1 MDIQELLKSLG
12 LSVARG
18 VPQMASGFVDLA
30 ALPFT
35 ATGLL
40 KPEQA
45 VGSTDWMTARG
56 YLPPKQPG
64 LLNETT
70 ELVSSALNP
79 SAAMKASA
87 AGLLGLT
94 AYHGSPSL
102 FKQLN
107 PAKIGTGEGA
117 QAYGAGAGYLAGYR
131 PVAEEYARDISRTK
145 MLAGEIPDTFG
156 ETLGGR
162 PIVDYYDALSRNVEK
177 MPSAQANEGYKQLN
191 FLEDLMLGT
200 SYKDALAKLDDP
212 KIISWAE
219 NLRESYKP
227 SGYLYKGDIPDE
239 IIPTFL
245 DWDKS
250 ITSQPQAIQDLVKN
264 IKVPDE
270 IKGSKPAAAILAW
283 QQGRDVGYLPR
294 GRDIYSVLE
303 SITGDQL
310 KASKM
315 LEDAGSGGIRYLDEG
330 SRETG
335 KGTSNFVVFR
345 PEDYKVQEIND
356 IPLEEW
362 IRKGLLD

>member
-94 AYHGSPSL
+94 AYHGSPRL
-102 FKQLN
+102 FKQFN

-117 QAYGAGAGYLAGYR
+117 QVYGTGAGY
-131 PVAEEYARDISRTK
+131 VAEAPDVAKSYIASNTNSANANYLYGGMPIDPNDELKRSAAYNLMAQKGDKDAIYSLYSPSFWQTK
-145 MLAGEIPDTFG
+145 GGKQFRKEI
-156 ETLGGR
+156 
-162 PIVDYYDALSRNVEK
+162 EK
-177 MPSAQANEGYKQLN
+177 MDYSK
-191 FLEDLMLGT
+191 LEP
-200 SYKDALAKLDDP
+200 A
-212 KIISWAE
+212 
-219 NLRESYKP
+219 
-227 SGYLYKGDIPDE
+227 GYLYKGDIPDE
-239 IIPTFL
+239 IIPSFL
-245 DWDKS
+245 DWDKKLS
-250 ITSQPQAIQDLVKN
+250 SQQPFEILKDNQYLVDYAKSKGKEVSDLT
-264 IKVPDE
+264 
-270 IKGSKPAAAILAW
+270 
-283 QQGRDVGYLPR
+283 GRDAYELIASSFDVGQKEAYPMATEYLNNLGVR
-294 GRDIYSVLE
+294 
-303 SITGDQL
+303 
-310 KASKM
+310 
-315 LEDAGSGGIRYLDEG
+315 GIRYLDQG
-330 SRETG
+330 SRGVGE
-335 KGTSNFVVFR
+335 GTSNFVVFR

>member
-94 AYHGSPSL
+94 AYHGSPHL
-102 FKQLN
+102 FKKFNLE
-107 PAKIGTGEGA
+107 KVGTGEGN
-117 QAYGAGAGYLAGYR
+117 QAFGHGMYFAENQD
-131 PVAEEYARDISRTK
+131 VAKHY
-145 MLAGEIPDTFG
+145 
-156 ETLGGR
+156 
-162 PIVDYYDALSRNVEK
+162 ALSTPKTVSSETYSIENIANRLYEGGFDDEYIKNRIKSVIPNANDELIERGMELARLDKPAGNV
-177 MPSAQANEGYKQLN
+177 YKV
-191 FLEDLMLGT
+191 
-200 SYKDALAKLDDP
+200 
-212 KIISWAE
+212 
-219 NLRESYKP
+219 
-227 SGYLYKGDIPDE
+227 DIPDE
-239 IIPTFL
+239 QIPKML
-245 DWDKS
+245 DWNKPISQQPIEIQEIAKQFGVSKRPSGKEATGGNLYETIANMKAEPPFNNTS
-250 ITSQPQAIQDLVKN
+250 ISANYKYATKYLQD
-264 IKVPDE
+264 
-270 IKGSKPAAAILAW
+270 
-283 QQGRDVGYLPR
+283 R
-294 GRDIYSVLE
+294 GIP
-303 SITGDQL
+303 
-310 KASKM
+310 
-315 LEDAGSGGIRYLDEG
+315 GIRYLDQG
-330 SRETG
+330 SKAASE
-335 KGTSNFVVFR
+335 GTSNFVIFD
-345 PEDYKVQEIND
+345 PSKVKTQEIND